1 MESNDNLEQLL
12 KQMYAQESH
21 YDEDIDTSD
30 IIDEEWTKFE
40 AEHFKNEKTEKNF
53 NSSIFQFFNSSKKI
67 AAFIGILI
75 LSGITYAAIHM
86 ISSNTQSVQE
96 QQTVAVENAQSST
109 INAQLSEPADSTVLR
124 PMVFEN
130 AELGTILREVAAFYQ
145 CEVVYKKEKTKHI
158 RLFFTWDKKQS
169 LDEVIEMFNKF
180 ERFHIRQENH
190 KLIIE

>member
-40 AEHFKNEKTEKNF
+40 AEHFKDGR
-53 NSSIFQFFNSSKKI
+53 NSILNFFNSAKKI
-67 AAFIGILI
+67 AAIFIGVLI

-109 INAQLSEPADSTVLR
+109 INAQQSEPADSTVLQ
-124 PMVFEN
+124 PVVFEN

-145 CEVVYKKEKTKHI
+145 CEVVYKKEKTKRI

-180 ERFHIRQENH
+180 ERFHIRQENN